1 MGMSDGVAAGA
12 LAEGAVVGMAGGNS
26 GNSKE
31 RSRSMW
37 MEEWGIG
44 GGGEWL

>member
-1 MGMSDGVAAGA
+1 MGMSDGVVAGA
-12 LAEGAVVGMAGGNS
+12 LAEGAVVGMA
-26 GNSKE
+26 
-31 RSRSMW
+31 RSAAAGCARMW